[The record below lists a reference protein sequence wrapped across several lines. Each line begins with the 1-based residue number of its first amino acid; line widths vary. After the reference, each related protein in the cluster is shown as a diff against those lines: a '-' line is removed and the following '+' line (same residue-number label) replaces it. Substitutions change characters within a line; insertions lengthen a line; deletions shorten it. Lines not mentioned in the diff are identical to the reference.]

1 MSGGEDFLTSQPA
14 VVVPSIREMDEAVE
28 KEEKSNAIAKRVLQR
43 WKQASSKALHSPSQ
57 KGAVFERY
65 LES

>member
-28 KEEKSNAIAKRVLQR
+28 KEETSNAIAKRVLQR
-43 WKQASSKALHSPSQ
+43 WKQASSKALQSPSQ